1 MAAIGKIRSWGPVLI
16 AVLGLALFAFI
27 AEELVRS
34 CEATSNEQRQQIG
47 EVLGEKIN
55 VQDFQALVDEIQE
68 VYKMQGMD
76 NLNEEQLNR
85 IKDQVWQTYVEN
97 QILESE
103 CDKLGLTVTVT
114 EMQNMLKEGT
124 NPMLAQTPFVNQQT
138 GRFDASALTK
148 FLAEYKT
155 AQSNPQAAAIAEQYK
170 TIYNYW
176 KFIEKNLRQQL
187 LAMKYQT
194 LLRASLISNPVSAK
208 MAFNDQNTESDI
220 QLASLAYSSVND
232 NQVTVTDA
240 DIKAKYNEEK
250 EMFKQ
255 YFETRDIKYV
265 DFKVLPSVADRQA
278 LMKTMLDA
286 QKQLSE
292 GADPAQ
298 VVRKAQSAVA
308 YIGIPVS
315 RRALPYDIAAKV
327 DSMAVGQTTVPFET
341 KDDNTLNVVKLIGKV
356 SLPDSIEYRQI
367 QVADKTTADSIYTAL
382 NNGGDFEAIAK
393 KYGQTG
399 EKAWMTSAM
408 FDQMQSVDA
417 DTKSYIDALNNS
429 ALNTATELN
438 FAAGNVIL
446 QVTARKAMSEK
457 YNVAIVKHT
466 IDFSKA
472 TYSAA
477 YNKFS
482 QFVSENQTLEQMEKN
497 CGKYG
502 FAVRE
507 RQDMMNSEHNVVGIR
522 ATREAMKWIF
532 DAKEGEVSPL
542 YECGEN
548 DHLLVIA
555 LTNIHN
561 VGYRDIA
568 GVKEMLKA
576 EVMRDK
582 KFEQLS
588 AKLAGVTS
596 IAAAKAKGAQISDVN
611 QVTFSAPAFI
621 QATGASEPAISGVVA
636 AAKQG
641 EFVKRVIKGNA
652 GAYMLQVT
660 KKAQRAG
667 VKFDA
672 KQVEMQLQQQAVQ
685 AVSRYMNELYLKANV
700 VDNRYLFF

>member
-114 EMQNMLKEGT
+114 EMQNVLKEGT

-148 FLAEYKT
+148 FLAEYKA

-327 DSMAVGQTTVPFET
+327 DSMAVGQTTAPFET

-588 AKLAGVTS
+588 AKLTGVTS

>member
-114 EMQNMLKEGT
+114 EMQNVLKEGT

-327 DSMAVGQTTVPFET
+327 DSMAVGQTTAPFET

-399 EKAWMTSAM
+399 EKSWMTSAM

>member
-114 EMQNMLKEGT
+114 EMQNVLKEGT

-148 FLAEYKT
+148 FLAEYKA

-327 DSMAVGQTTVPFET
+327 DSMAVGQTTAPFET

>member
-114 EMQNMLKEGT
+114 EMQNVLKEGT

-327 DSMAVGQTTVPFET
+327 DSMAVGQTTAPFET

-399 EKAWMTSAM
+399 EKSWMTSAM

-621 QATGASEPAISGVVA
+621 QATGASEPAISGAVA